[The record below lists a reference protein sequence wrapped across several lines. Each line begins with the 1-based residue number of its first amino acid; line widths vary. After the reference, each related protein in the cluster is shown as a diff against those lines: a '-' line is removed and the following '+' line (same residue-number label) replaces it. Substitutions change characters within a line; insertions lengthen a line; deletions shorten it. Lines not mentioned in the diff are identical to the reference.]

1 MYLIPLPQMIQ
12 FAVEMNLI
20 EVPVNPALLLAKGFC
35 IFRSMAQLQ
44 VILFSIVCFLTWLF
58 KLE

>member
-1 MYLIPLPQMIQ
+1 MYLILLPQMIQ

-20 EVPVNPALLLAKGFC
+20 GVPVNPALLLAKGFC

-44 VILFSIVCFLTWLF
+44 VILFSIVCFLT
-58 KLE
+58 

>member
-20 EVPVNPALLLAKGFC
+20 GVPVNPALLLAKGFC
-35 IFRSMAQLQ
+35 IFKSMAHNYFIQYCL
-44 VILFSIVCFLTWLF
+44 FLTWLF